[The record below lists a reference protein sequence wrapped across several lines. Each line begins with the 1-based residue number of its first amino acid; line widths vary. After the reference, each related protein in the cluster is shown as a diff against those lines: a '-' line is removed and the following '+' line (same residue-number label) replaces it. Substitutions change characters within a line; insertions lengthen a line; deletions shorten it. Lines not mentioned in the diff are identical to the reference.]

1 MPRADSI
8 GFNQISRWPDVG
20 YRKGTHMTETSFAKR
35 LALMGAATAVAAG
48 LAVTV
53 SPTAQAADQWGGIA
67 TGQQGQWVIWW
78 GKPDRTSAAYFGNWA
93 KCGAACKRVLLF
105 EECGALAY
113 NGGAFSAAEG
123 STQQDAEG
131 VALGDL
137 PGGWIAASRCNDG
150 SSGSLNWQG
159 S

>member
-1 MPRADSI
+1 
-8 GFNQISRWPDVG
+8 
-20 YRKGTHMTETSFAKR
+20 MTQTSFGKR

-48 LAVTV
+48 LAVTA

-67 TGQQGQWVIWW
+67 TGQQGQWILWW

-113 NGGAFSAAEG
+113 NGGAFTAAEG
-123 STQQDAEG
+123 ST
-131 VALGDL
+131 
-137 PGGWIAASRCNDG
+137 R
-150 SSGSLNWQG
+150 
-159 S
+159 

>member
-1 MPRADSI
+1 
-8 GFNQISRWPDVG
+8 
-20 YRKGTHMTETSFAKR
+20 
-35 LALMGAATAVAAG
+35 MGSLV
-48 LAVTV
+48 
-53 SPTAQAADQWGGIA
+53 
-67 TGQQGQWVIWW
+67 

-137 PGGWIAASRCNDG
+137 PGGWIVASRCNDG
-150 SSGSLNWQG
+150 SYGSINWQG